1 MDERVLVRRYDS
13 VDGFR
18 AAAEPYLLLHEAEH
32 CLMLGILSGLEAG
45 EWGDTFLATAD
56 GAGGTSLVA
65 MRTPPHR
72 LIVSQVRD
80 GAGLATVVGALA
92 DALGGAEAVAPT
104 GDAPAAPT
112 GDATAA
118 PTGDATAAKTGP
130 GVNPVVGSVVDEVDR
145 ALPGVLGDVRVAEAF
160 AERWCGHHARSWR
173 TAMAE
178 RIYRC
183 DHVEP
188 VPAVEGRMRPITE
201 DDRGLLRAWITAF
214 VEESLPGEPFD
225 ADELVER
232 VLASP
237 LRRMWLWDVGGEP
250 VAMTA
255 AVGPTP
261 NGIRISYVYT
271 PVAKRRRGYA
281 TALVAGVTRAM
292 LDEGRRFCFLFTD
305 LANPTSNAVYQR
317 IGYRPVSD
325 VAAIDFVP
333 TPA

>member
-1 MDERVLVRRYDS
+1 MDEPELVRRYDS
-13 VDGFR
+13 AAGFR
-18 AAAEPYLLLHEAEH
+18 AAVEPYLMRHEAEH
-32 CLMLGILSGLEAG
+32 CLPLGTLSGLEAG
-45 EWGDTFLATAD
+45 EWGDPFLATVD
-56 GAGGTSLVA
+56 GAAGTALVA

-80 GAGLATVVGALA
+80 GADPAAVVGALA
-92 DALGGAEAVAPT
+92 DALGGTTPAVPN
-104 GDAPAAPT
+104 GDAA
-112 GDATAA
+112 
-118 PTGDATAAKTGP
+118 
-130 GVNPVVGSVVDEVDR
+130 GSADHD
-145 ALPGVLGDVRVAEAF
+145 LPGVVGDVHVAEAF
-160 AERWCGHHARSWR
+160 AEHWCAAHGRSWR
-173 TAMAE
+173 TAMSE

-188 VPAVEGRMRPITE
+188 VPAVEGRMRPVTE
-201 DDRGLLRAWITAF
+201 GDRGLLRAWITAF
-214 VEESLPGEPFD
+214 VDESLPGEPFD
-225 ADELVER
+225 ADAHVER

-237 LRRMWLWDVGGEP
+237 VRRMWLWDVGGDP

-281 TALVAGVTRAM
+281 TSLVAGVTRAM

-305 LANPTSNAVYQR
+305 LANPTSNAIYQR

-325 VAAIDFVP
+325 VAAIDFAAEP
-333 TPA
+333 G